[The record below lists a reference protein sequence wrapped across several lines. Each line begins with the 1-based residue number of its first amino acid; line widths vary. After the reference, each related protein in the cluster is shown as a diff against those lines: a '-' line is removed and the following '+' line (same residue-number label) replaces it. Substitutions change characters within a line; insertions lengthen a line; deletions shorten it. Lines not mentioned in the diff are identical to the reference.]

1 MGKLS
6 LIALSAL
13 FLAGCG
19 PSSETTKKED
29 IPDHVKELW
38 KSEAEFD
45 PSDYNPDVAAILEEV
60 NKSNEKD
67 QEAMVEVTTT
77 EPVNFVSGFRVQIF
91 ASTNIDQANTA
102 KLEAE
107 ALFPEQW
114 FYLVYDAPTYKIR
127 AGDFLQRYEADKFAK
142 RLAEHG
148 YYDAWIVPERVYK
161 NPPMRPTPEQ
171 NPNNQQE

>member
-1 MGKLS
+1 MGKLP

-13 FLAGCG
+13 FLTGCG
-19 PSSETTKKED
+19 PSSETTKGDD
-29 IPDHVKELW
+29 IPEHAKDLW

-67 QEAMVEVTTT
+67 QEAMVEVTNT
-77 EPVNFVSGFRVQIF
+77 EPVEFVSGFRVQIF
-91 ASTNIDQANTA
+91 ASSNIDQANSA

-107 ALFPEQW
+107 ALFPDQW
-114 FYLVYDAPTYKIR
+114 FYLVYDTPTYKIR

-142 RLAEHG
+142 QLAEHG

-161 NPPMRPTPEQ
+161 NPPKRTAPEQ
-171 NPNNQQE
+171 NLRDQQE